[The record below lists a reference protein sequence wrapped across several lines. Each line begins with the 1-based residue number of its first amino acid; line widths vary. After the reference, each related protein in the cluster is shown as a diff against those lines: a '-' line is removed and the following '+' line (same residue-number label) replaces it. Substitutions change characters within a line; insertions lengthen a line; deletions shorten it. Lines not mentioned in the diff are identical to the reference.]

1 MSFFLSDDFYLF
13 FTYLLIHLF
22 NFYLSFYLSI
32 HLFIY
37 LFIFYSFTYLFIYLF
52 MYFFIF
58 FFSAMNLQSVTLRI
72 EEKKQRKQ
80 NRLKLKDLET
90 QRKFWL
96 RIVFIVNIH
105 IEILSKL
112 PRQISDMNKNR
123 RKIAAETLI
132 KFQIMKYHARL
143 KAGEFMRFKKIMN
156 GPGFERISKLF
167 LIMVI
172 LIFLSSTILS
182 FILLFLF

>member
-1 MSFFLSDDFYLF
+1 
-13 FTYLLIHLF
+13 
-22 NFYLSFYLSI
+22 
-32 HLFIY
+32 
-37 LFIFYSFTYLFIYLF
+37 
-52 MYFFIF
+52 
-58 FFSAMNLQSVTLRI
+58 MNLQSVTHRI

-80 NRLKLKDLET
+80 NRLKLKDFET

-172 LIFLSSTILS
+172 LIFLNSTILS
-182 FILLFLF
+182 FILFLLFLF